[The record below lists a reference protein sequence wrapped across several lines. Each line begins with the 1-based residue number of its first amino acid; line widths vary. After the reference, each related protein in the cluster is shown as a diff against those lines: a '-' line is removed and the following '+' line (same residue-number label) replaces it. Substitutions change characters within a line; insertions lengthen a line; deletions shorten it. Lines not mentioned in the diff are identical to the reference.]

1 MGRPPKKYHFTTVH
15 HWDDFEIEESD
26 WADIES
32 QSGYKLIQSSR
43 SEILALI
50 RYFLPMAEGERN
62 APLLY
67 APNPKSGNPSKRS
80 EAENRLR
87 KIKLRATD
95 LRNALNEIQDYTS
108 ENPALSADDLIG
120 MNCDRPELGGKAMPP
135 KAKFCTRQLA
145 NILKDFVAACNAAT
159 QELKMLEGKGN
170 LPKGFKRSEPFKDGD
185 AWNECVATIANVLT
199 KEGLRVSTTP
209 NKSGQ
214 SNFVRLIEALH
225 KRIPPNL
232 VPKRSGD
239 DALEKAIQRAI
250 HQKTRRTV

>member
-32 QSGYKLIQSSR
+32 QSGYKLSQSSR

-67 APNPKSGNPSKRS
+67 APDPKSGNPSKRS

-95 LRNALNEIQDYTS
+95 LRNALNEIEDYTS

-135 KAKFCTRQLA
+135 KARFCTLRLA

-159 QELKMLEGKGN
+159 QELKMLEG
-170 LPKGFKRSEPFKDGD
+170 SEPFKDGD
-185 AWNECVATIANVLT
+185 AWNEWVVALAEIIA
-199 KEGLRVSTTP
+199 KRGLRISTSMYYGTSKENNLP
-209 NKSGQ
+209 K
-214 SNFVRLIEALH
+214 FVRLIKALH
-225 KRIPPNL
+225 KIIPPPN
-232 VPKRSGD
+232 
-239 DALEKAIQRAI
+239 
-250 HQKTRRTV
+250 

>member
-26 WADIES
+26 WAGIES
-32 QSGYKLIQSSR
+32 QSGYKLSQSSR

-67 APNPKSGNPSKRS
+67 APDPKSGKPSKRS

-95 LRNALNEIQDYTS
+95 LRNALNEIEDYTS

-135 KAKFCTRQLA
+135 KAKFCTLRLA

-159 QELKMLEGKGN
+159 QELKMLEGKGK
-170 LPKGFKRSEPFKDGD
+170 LPKGFKPSEPFKDGD
-185 AWNECVATIANVLT
+185 AWNEWVVALAEIIA
-199 KEGLRVSTTP
+199 KRGLRISTSMYYGTSKENNLP
-209 NKSGQ
+209 K
-214 SNFVRLIEALH
+214 FVRLI
-225 KRIPPNL
+225 
-232 VPKRSGD
+232 
-239 DALEKAIQRAI
+239 KAHCAAPF
-250 HQKTRRTV
+250 H

>member
-43 SEILALI
+43 SEIPALI

-135 KAKFCTRQLA
+135 KARFCTLRLA

-159 QELKMLEGKGN
+159 QELKMLEGKWK
-170 LPKGFKRSEPFKDGD
+170 LPKGTFEPFKDGD
-185 AWNECVATIANVLT
+185 AWNEWVVALAQIIA
-199 KEGLRVSTTP
+199 KQGLQVSASMYHGTSR
-209 NKSGQ
+209 KSKL
-214 SNFVRLIEALH
+214 SNFV
-225 KRIPPNL
+225 
-232 VPKRSGD
+232 
-239 DALEKAIQRAI
+239 
-250 HQKTRRTV
+250 

>member
-1 MGRPPKKYHFTTVH
+1 FTTTH
-15 HWDDFEIEESD
+15 HYDDFEIKESD

-32 QSGYKLIQSSR
+32 QSGYKLEQSSR
-43 SEILALI
+43 SAIL
-50 RYFLPMAEGERN
+50 
-62 APLLY
+62 
-67 APNPKSGNPSKRS
+67 
-80 EAENRLR
+80 
-87 KIKLRATD
+87 
-95 LRNALNEIQDYTS
+95 
-108 ENPALSADDLIG
+108 
-120 MNCDRPELGGKAMPP
+120 
-135 KAKFCTRQLA
+135 KAKFCTLRLS

-159 QELKMLEGKGN
+159 QELKMLEGKGK

-225 KRIPPNL
+225 KRFPPNL
-232 VPKRSGD
+232 LPKRSGD

-250 HQKTRRTV
+250 HQKTLRT